1 MTHPPRI
8 TDESVLARWMSM
20 EIGKINEGLVR
31 DRKTL
36 FRLLGEEVPCATT
49 KIGEPYFFDRTV
61 ISVLGKNLPCEL
73 HTRLRL
79 PMLFFMSPD
88 VPDSCWCADAAAF
101 ETLILLVRSAGCER
115 WKTRNSGF
123 PVRLCMRSR
132 KNIRPQFRW
141 LWGPEVHKEE
151 GLMMGRRVSL
161 QEY

>member
-8 TDESVLARWMSM
+8 TDEYVLARWMSM

-36 FRLLGEEVPCATT
+36 FRLRGEELPSATM
-49 KIGEPYFFDRTV
+49 KNGEPYFFDRTV
-61 ISVLGKNLPCEL
+61 IIVLGKKLPSEL

-101 ETLILLVRSAGCER
+101 ETLIILGEIS
-115 WKTRNSGF
+115 
-123 PVRLCMRSR
+123 RLRTMENEKFWVSR
-132 KNIRPQFRW
+132 AIVYAIAQKYPTAVQVVM
-141 LWGPEVHKEE
+141 GP
-151 GLMMGRRVSL
+151 
-161 QEY
+161 

>member
-36 FRLLGEEVPCATT
+36 FRLRGEELPSATM
-49 KIGEPYFFDRTV
+49 KNGEPYFFDRTV
-61 ISVLGKNLPCEL
+61 IIVLGKKLPSEL

-101 ETLILLVRSAGCER
+101 ETLIILGEIS
-115 WKTRNSGF
+115 
-123 PVRLCMRSR
+123 RLRTMENEKFWVSR
-132 KNIRPQFRW
+132 AIVYAIAQKYPTAVQVVM
-141 LWGPEVHKEE
+141 GP
-151 GLMMGRRVSL
+151 
-161 QEY
+161 